1 MTAHG
6 ETVSV
11 VSTPPGGEGA
21 RTNKALDPSWRMEDS
36 MAFFGSRVS
45 EGSVVPTDVMPPLQD
60 LVSYL
65 RADEANLSPALDK
78 AQQIVDVIQQQ
89 WSTTEEVTEKRAKE
103 VDMAIAAV
111 YELLRNA
118 VAQIQKSSVLD
129 RETAVQETTRIS
141 EMAKVLGAAAR
152 QVKNEARE
160 IVDHIAE
167 LQKYWQGEG
176 KEVGVIAATVDET
189 RAPSPA
195 TPTEPTEAT
204 VPVADP
210 PIQLSPEQRQAVEA
224 FEGPNRAELN
234 QLFKEAKQYALE
246 DLVNATILDRVDDL
260 AGDVLALYP
269 ERLQQFHQ
277 LVQEVRQVRPREF
290 NQGLLLQPA
299 DLIILLALYD
309 QLYAGTSKGQEQ
321 ALEQVM
327 ADASGVLRLGALD
340 EVKRALGS
348 SGDLKRVDLATTLE
362 KIEKKIAGNL
372 APYQSGTAEPVRP
385 PVARRIEQKTSFN
398 AAQRI
403 MAAIRN
409 VWSQ

>member
-21 RTNKALDPSWRMEDS
+21 PINKALDPSWRTEDS

-60 LVSYL
+60 LISYL

-103 VDMAIAAV
+103 VDMAITAV

-141 EMAKVLGAAAR
+141 EMAKVLGIAAR

-167 LQKYWQGEG
+167 LQKYWRGER

-195 TPTEPTEAT
+195 TPTESTEAA

-246 DLVNATILDRVDDL
+246 DLVNASILDRVDDL

-372 APYQSGTAEPVRP
+372 APYQSGTAEPVRVTTSP
-385 PVARRIEQKTSFN
+385 KIEQKAPPKPTN
-398 AAQRI
+398 RL